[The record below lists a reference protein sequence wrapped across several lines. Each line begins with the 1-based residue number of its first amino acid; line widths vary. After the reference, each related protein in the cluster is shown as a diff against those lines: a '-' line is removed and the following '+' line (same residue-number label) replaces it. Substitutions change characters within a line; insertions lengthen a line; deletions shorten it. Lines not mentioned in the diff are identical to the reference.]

1 MLSIHA
7 CTVLACSLSMHEP
20 IKLGCE
26 AGGGHGQPAEE
37 VLWCYMA
44 QLTCAARAAHSA
56 GLLLQPQSL
65 APSKV
70 ILTSPRRIR
79 VGTSVQ
85 AQPCIDLAVLSAV

>member
-1 MLSIHA
+1 
-7 CTVLACSLSMHEP
+7 
-20 IKLGCE
+20 
-26 AGGGHGQPAEE
+26 
-37 VLWCYMA
+37 MA

-79 VGTSVQ
+79 VGTSMRAHTLALMLPGVPQSCVQ
-85 AQPCIDLAVLSAV
+85 WQALHSGCRSQGM

>member
-1 MLSIHA
+1 MGS
-7 CTVLACSLSMHEP
+7 
-20 IKLGCE
+20 G

-79 VGTSVQ
+79 VGTLVQ
-85 AQPCIDLAVLSAV
+85 TDPYVDPAVLSAVLTLDMEACCQQWL